1 MRNITKLFIK
11 GAKIGNMLSYGK
23 SNVSFKQR
31 KSKHD
36 VRIPEQE
43 AILHLPKDKTSFS
56 INKSV
61 LLSVQIKPLSPE
73 TVSLKTAITRQ
84 ESQYVV

>member
-1 MRNITKLFIK
+1 
-11 GAKIGNMLSYGK
+11 MLSYGK
-23 SNVSFKQR
+23 SNVIFEQR
-31 KSKHD
+31 QSKHD

-43 AILHLPKDKTSFS
+43 AILRLPKDKISFGL
-56 INKSV
+56 NKSV
-61 LLSVQIKPLSPE
+61 LLSVKIKPFSSE